1 MADKGQIV
9 HDFSKRFCKDINL
22 PQETMDSFVTYG
34 EAFPEYAANIKAI
47 AQLAD
52 IDLATLYT
60 FNFMYDLQVMG
71 CTSVIIRQTD
81 GSLFHAR
88 NLDYNY

>member
-47 AQLAD
+47 A
-52 IDLATLYT
+52 
-60 FNFMYDLQVMG
+60 
-71 CTSVIIRQTD
+71 
-81 GSLFHAR
+81 
-88 NLDYNY
+88 